1 MRHHAPPRRWICGP
15 WARRCP
21 SSIVVPERPAPVG
34 RSPSSRMPPAG
45 PVPRWPH
52 GSARELRPELARS
65 CDGTRSIDPPIP
77 RGGWTGLARHDRA
90 VRAIVRASD
99 ERAFD
104 AEMARDLEQAGIPP
118 FVKPLDL
125 DRLLAAIVPL

>member
-1 MRHHAPPRRWICGP
+1 
-15 WARRCP
+15 
-21 SSIVVPERPAPVG
+21 
-34 RSPSSRMPPAG
+34 
-45 PVPRWPH
+45 
-52 GSARELRPELARS
+52 
-65 CDGTRSIDPPIP
+65 
-77 RGGWTGLARHDRA
+77 

-125 DRLLAAIVPL
+125 DRLLATILPLEAR